1 MKKIKYFKGKVSRGF
16 VAIFTTRIVLRISTG
31 LLGLFLPIFLYK
43 FFNLRIEQVFLFY
56 FIGYFLYALVVA
68 WACQYLNKIGL
79 RHSLRISVM
88 IGAIYYLLLYFLD
101 IRSRTNL
108 EAGFSFSFGN
118 NVLTWLLVA
127 TVLVITVHRAL
138 YWVPL
143 NTDMAKFT
151 SKRNRA
157 KQLSLLESATL
168 VLGATM
174 PLVAGW
180 LLSFYEYDLL
190 FAIAIVVYLLSL
202 IPLHYLPRAREKY
215 TWTYKETWKEFFS
228 KKRRSAML
236 AYVGDGAEAVV
247 GTIVWP
253 IFIWELLNEDFF
265 EVGLLSSLIVVVT
278 ITLQLLVGGYADKGG
293 RRKMLHWGSS
303 LYAIG
308 WIIKI
313 FIATAFHIFIVST
326 YHNLMKIFARTPF
339 DALSFEKAADEGHFV
354 DEYTAIHEMAINF
367 GKSLMLLLA
376 IVLVSVFKFSV
387 EWTFILAALASLA
400 MNFITQ
406 KYHKETE
413 RRVVE

>member
-1 MKKIKYFKGKVSRGF
+1 MKKIKYFKGRVSRGF
-16 VAIFTTRIVLRISTG
+16 IAIFTTRIILRISTG

-43 FFNLRIEQVFLFY
+43 FFNFRVEQVFIFY
-56 FIGYFLYALVVA
+56 FFGYFLYALSVA
-68 WACQYLNKIGL
+68 WACQYLNKTGL
-79 RHSLRISVM
+79 RHSLQISVA

-101 IRSRTNL
+101 IDSRNST
-108 EAGFSFSFGN
+108 FVFGN
-118 NVLTWLLVA
+118 NTLTWLLLL
-127 TVLVITVHRAL
+127 TIFVITLQRSL

-168 VLGATM
+168 ILGATM

-180 LLSFYEYDLL
+180 LLSFYNYDLL
-190 FAIAIVVYLLSL
+190 FAIAVIIYLLSL
-202 IPLHYLPRAREKY
+202 MPLHYLPRTREKY
-215 TWTYKETWKEFFS
+215 TWTYRETWKEFVS
-228 KKRRSAML
+228 QKRRSVIL
-236 AYVGDGAEAVV
+236 AYVGDGAEAIV
-247 GTIVWP
+247 GAVVWP
-253 IFIWELLNEDFF
+253 IFIWELLNEDYFT
-265 EVGLLSSLIVVVT
+265 VGLLSSLIVVVT

-313 FIATAFHIFIVST
+313 FIVTAFHVFIVST
-326 YHNLMKIFARTPF
+326 YHNLMKIFSRTPF

-376 IVLVSVFKFSV
+376 IVLVSVFKLNMQ
-387 EWTFILAALASLA
+387 WTFILAALASLA

-406 KYHKETE
+406 KYHTE
-413 RRVVE
+413 VGRRVIK